1 MQAKIRPLYP
11 PKSIWAAM
19 YVSFYPPSKEKVG
32 PIAQLRRL
40 RGKNRNRKRVMPLY
54 VLASGIGQAG
64 GGIVDRDFPK
74 LLIKRPRGLRHNRV
88 GVI

>member
-1 MQAKIRPLYP
+1 
-11 PKSIWAAM
+11 M

-40 RGKNRNRKRVMPLY
+40 REKTAIAGVMPLY
-54 VLASGIGQAG
+54 VLVSGMGRAG
-64 GGIVDRDFPK
+64 GSIVDRDFPK

-88 GVI
+88 GVS